1 MKRSSMAP
9 RPRILIDTREQ
20 APLRFSANVDTEIA
34 SLETGDYSIA
44 GHTARVRLERK
55 SVPDFVA
62 CVGPERERFLEQMQ
76 RLAKYD
82 VRALVIEGSWEQL
95 SAGAYRS
102 NTRPQS
108 VTGTLLAI
116 VTDYSIP
123 VLLAGDARGA
133 AEVIER
139 MLTRVH
145 RKAGRAAA

>member
-1 MKRSSMAP
+1 VNRTAAL

-20 APLRFSANVDTEIA
+20 TPLRFSPNVDTEIA
-34 SLETGDYSIA
+34 SLETGDYSVA

-76 RLAKYD
+76 RLAQYE
-82 VRALVIEGSWEQL
+82 VRALVIEGSWAQL

-108 VTGTLLAI
+108 VTGTLLAL
-116 VTDYSIP
+116 VADLGLP
-123 VLLAGDARGA
+123 VLLADDARGA
-133 AEVIER
+133 AEIVER
-139 MLTRVH
+139 ILTRVH
-145 RKAGRAAA
+145 AKLPAEAA